1 MKARNFNM
9 LRNLQTNG
17 SQYANAMC
25 KAKTQMK
32 RGSFVVADE
41 VAKTFDLAT
50 GIAGAKIINRGTK
63 ITRDV
68 SEGLMISEFD
78 EDQDTILVD
87 EYAYMNELEGRWKTT
102 EYDATTVNTSL
113 PVGSYL
119 SISAGKLVASPSNAV
134 TILKFLGIM
143 EDNGHKMAGFEVD
156 VTSKLA

>member
-1 MKARNFNM
+1 MI
-9 LRNLQTNG
+9 RNLQTNG
-17 SQYANAMC
+17 SQYANGMC

-41 VAKTFDLAT
+41 TAKTFDLAT

-102 EYDATTVNTSL
+102 EFDATTVKDTL
-113 PVGSYL
+113 AVGSYL
-119 SISAGKLVASPSNAV
+119 SISAGKLIASPSNAV

-143 EDNGHKMAGFEVD
+143 DENGHKMAGFEVD
-156 VTSKLA
+156 VTAKLA